1 MAWPLIR
8 KLPAKLRAGAVSGVT
23 GEDTLAAGQPP
34 PAQPPRISPDRTKMT
49 DDQAAGLPRLHVWIV
64 WTTATF
70 GHDLIHAGRTIALL
84 RRVVERQI
92 VGDRHFGV
100 GQGQMGGLIFLV
112 IGAR

>member
-1 MAWPLIR
+1 MHAI
-8 KLPAKLRAGAVSGVT
+8 LRVDLQARVGAV
-23 GEDTLAAGQPP
+23 
-34 PAQPPRISPDRTKMT
+34 
-49 DDQAAGLPRLHVWIV
+49 IV
-64 WTTATF
+64 A
-70 GHDLIHAGRTIALL
+70 HDLINAGRTIALL